1 MEAQLK
7 QIENRLFQNYLNSQI
22 STESF
27 LRQIVLNTQ
36 SQKDLERKTRV
47 EQRKEER
54 ALKELSYQ
62 IKNKCSGPSLG
73 RGNPYSEVVFVLK
86 HITQKRVMCLR
97 DMLAKIGQKKQNFY
111 ITGLFKDKPP
121 QKEEN
126 VKKELKKS
134 GFYLY
139 KEIDII
145 RPRIIVTLGK
155 DPTQFILKKDYEKI
169 HGELHNII
177 INNNPVIVF
186 PTFDPQDVVTKTGAE
201 LILEDFEYLNKLI

>member
-7 QIENRLFQNYLNSQI
+7 QIENRLFQNYINSQI

-62 IKNKCSGPSLG
+62 IKDKCNNPSLG

-86 HITQKRVMCLR
+86 HVTQRRVMCLR

-111 ITGLFKDKPP
+111 ITGLLKDKPP

-126 VKKELKKS
+126 VKKNVKKE

-145 RPRIIVTLGK
+145 RPRIVVAMGDDVVK
-155 DPTQFILKKDYEKI
+155 FILKKHKLLTDM
-169 HGELHNII
+169 HGQLHNII
-177 INNNPVIVF
+177 INNNPVIVL
-186 PTFDPQDVVTKTGAE
+186 PTFDPQEIKEDNE
-201 LILEDFEYLNKLI
+201 LFLEDFEYLNKLI